1 MNANRLPSGPQS
13 LLLNRASDYTGEWGA
28 RMLVNKIVAFWG
40 ALGKYPNVWAER
52 QEVPAVSTESAPLW
66 VVRSDMVG
74 GRPL

>member
-52 QEVPAVSTESAPLW
+52 EVIQGASNDANPLW